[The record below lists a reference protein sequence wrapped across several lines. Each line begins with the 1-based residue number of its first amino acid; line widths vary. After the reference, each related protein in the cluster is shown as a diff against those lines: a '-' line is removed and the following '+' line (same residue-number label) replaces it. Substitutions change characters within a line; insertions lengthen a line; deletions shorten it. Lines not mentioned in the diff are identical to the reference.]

1 MKHSIDSHII
11 RIYIYLSILKASVE
25 TFLCQAGPAFP
36 LSMWA
41 STMNRLFAFGKYK
54 VWAGCCMLLGGAGLV
69 LQACSLQTRGSRP
82 MSILQHALYL
92 DEMSIAEHCT
102 TDGMEHQIEGCLPA
116 RETFHAWELPVRTQH
131 SSITPSLALPF
142 WWDSL
147 K

>member
-1 MKHSIDSHII
+1 MRYSHQYETLCRQSKHTH
-11 RIYIYLSILKASVE
+11 LFLPILKALME
-25 TFLCQAGPAFP
+25 TILCQAGPAFP

-41 STMNRLFAFGKYK
+41 SAMNQLFAFGKYK

-69 LQACSLQTRGSRP
+69 LQACSLQTTARIRAD
-82 MSILQHALYL
+82 SIMQHALYL

-142 WWDSL
+142 
-147 K
+147 